1 MIERGRH
8 GMMKRALGLAVLA
21 AMALASMPASAE
33 EAKAVVKASM
43 LLTISTVPVEAR
55 EVAFDRTLKE
65 PGPARRPPLAEVL
78 PDGSLRV
85 DRAIIT
91 VRNPCPPG
99 TMDHDPAPL
108 PGRRAKN

>member
-1 MIERGRH
+1 MV
-8 GMMKRALGLAVLA
+8 KDLLVLA
-21 AMALASMPASAE
+21 ALATITLGVAPARAD

-43 LLTISTVPVEAR
+43 LLSITSVPVEAR
-55 EVAFDRTLKE
+55 EVAYDRTLKE
-65 PGPARRPPLAEVL
+65 AGPTRRSPLAEVL
-78 PDGSLRV
+78 PDGSLKI
-85 DRAIIT
+85 DRAVIT